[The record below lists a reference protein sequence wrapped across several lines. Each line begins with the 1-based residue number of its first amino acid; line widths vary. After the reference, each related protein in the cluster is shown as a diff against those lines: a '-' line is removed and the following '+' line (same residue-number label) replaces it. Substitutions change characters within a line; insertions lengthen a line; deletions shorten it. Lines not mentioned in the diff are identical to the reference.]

1 MENSREKFKQ
11 AFPDDH
17 SLIVAL
23 HSQNLLHALEGAEI
37 AINNGA
43 HGVALVT
50 HAIGP
55 QKGIDIIQIIKKI
68 YPYHKAILNILQ
80 REPRWIF
87 DKIKKNNI
95 DIDGI
100 RTDITM
106 IPGVDQVTD
115 SDDSADKVAK
125 WQKDNQRK

>member
-43 HGVALVT
+43 HGFALVT